1 MEAQLGID
9 TGTIE
14 AGDDT
19 STTKAPEEPA
29 FCTLV
34 ATDGTLIRLRLT
46 RFGEIILQIGGREP
60 RTLDRFQ
67 TAALRVAMLATAER

>member
-1 MEAQLGID
+1 MDAQLGID
-9 TGTIE
+9 TGAAD
-14 AGDDT
+14 AGDDLPI
-19 STTKAPEEPA
+19 TKPAEEPA

-46 RFGEIILQIGGREP
+46 RFGDLVLQVGSREP

-67 TAALRVAMLATAER
+67 VAALRVAMLATADR